1 MPRKKGGLPYEVHPT
16 PAKGK
21 DGKNIMYVKPARG
34 YKMNMSAIDQF
45 CSSGGYSLREGEL
58 SRAFDVF
65 MSAAAELMSR
75 GYRIDTTIGSFA
87 PKLALRREITDAD
100 EVKNSDVMLNGVE
113 YKPGKKWDKA
123 IGKWLYNGFRKVDT
137 PNVQEIIGDKEHL
150 EKALAESLKR
160 GYTTVRAFAHH
171 ANLTQYSARK
181 QLNEWTKGENPKLMK
196 SPMCPNSM
204 EVHLYKGYFRGGAM
218 FAKKGT
224 LTPPQ
229 PCPLQNLAIA
239 FAYTET
245 VVCVGANGCLG

>member
-34 YKMNMSAIDQF
+34 YKMNMSDVDQF
-45 CSSGGYSLREGEL
+45 CSRGGSGMREGEL

-65 MSAAAELMSR
+65 MSAAAELMSM

-100 EVKNSDVMLNGVE
+100 EVKNSDVMLDGVE
-113 YKPGKKWDKA
+113 YKPGKKWNKA
-123 IGKWLYNGFRKVDT
+123 IEKWLDDGFRKVDT
-137 PNVQEIIGDKEHL
+137 PNVQEIIGDKAHL
-150 EKALAESLKR
+150 EKALAECLKR
-160 GYTTVRAFAHH
+160 GFTTVRAFAYH

-196 SPMCPNSM
+196 SRM
-204 EVHLYKGYFRGGAM
+204 G
-218 FAKKGT
+218 
-224 LTPPQ
+224 Q
-229 PCPLQNLAIA
+229 QDI
-239 FAYTET
+239 YTEI
-245 VVCVGANGCLG
+245 